1 MSKRTRRN
9 PIKGPGKFEGET
21 YVAKWVYETSDGG
34 IGDVDGPGWYD
45 YYSGKIKGRGPFH
58 LIVSEDSQGFVSATF
73 YDTKAQMEKAWARV
87 ERGVDRFYDEQDS
100 E

>member
-1 MSKRTRRN
+1 MRKN

-34 IGDVDGPGWYD
+34 IGDVQGLGWFD

-58 LIVSEDSQGFVSATF
+58 LIISEDSQGFVSAEF
-73 YDTKAQMEKAWARV
+73 FDTKEQMEKHWARIERAV
-87 ERGVDRFYDEQDS
+87 ERFE
-100 E
+100 ENAE